1 VTDDADAAANLP
13 RNGLTAEAKLMLGL
27 SLDVADVTRNV
38 LDATVPGFA
47 AGAAVFVL
55 EQVLRGGPAVRQGD
69 DGTIV
74 VRRLGVAFAT
84 AFPSGQV
91 IAFHRGSPFAR
102 CVEMG
107 TPVMFG
113 RSAARLLEHL
123 DGDGQDVLSRYSS
136 FLVVPMRI
144 RTGDVGLLVFARP
157 HDDRAFGDRDATEA
171 TSLAAR
177 AGMAIS
183 TVLLLT
189 RQRSIADAL
198 QRGLLVARPPVPS
211 RLEIA
216 ARCLPAAG
224 QLVGGDWYDIVPL
237 PGERTGLIVGDVMG
251 HGPEA
256 AAVMAQLR
264 AVAHALADMDVS
276 PARLLR
282 QLNRSAATLK
292 HLTLATCAYAIID
305 PASQSCTVAGAGH
318 LPPVLSLPD
327 GTTRVP
333 ELPAGQ
339 SLGLGPAVYGEAR
352 IKLPPGAIVAL
363 YTDGLVETRSRSF
376 DQGIIALRRVLGS
389 AHEHLEVLCDMLV
402 ASLAEHHEDDVT
414 IVLARIPPAILML
427 AYRCLLSAYRRSLIA
442 DSRIADR
449 KRSRCAFTSA
459 GRSSWTRWPAPA
471 IRTSSRRSGTSDR
484 IRWSGSRPLN
494 PARSTSSWPAR
505 KYTGTSTG
513 AEPSASVCAQRRS
526 MARYQFSP
534 PVNPVRPNSAA

>member
-1 VTDDADAAANLP
+1 VTDDADATADQPA
-13 RNGLTAEAKLMLGL
+13 NGLSAEAKLVLGE

-55 EQVLRGGPAVRQGD
+55 EQVLRGGQAVRQGY

-74 VRRLGVAFAT
+74 VRRLGAAFAPAVRPGAET

-91 IAFHRGSPFAR
+91 IAFHSGSPFAR
-102 CVEMG
+102 SVEMG
-107 TPVMFG
+107 APVVFG
-113 RSAARLLEHL
+113 KAAARLFEHL
-123 DGDGQDVLSRYSS
+123 GGDGHDVLSRYSS
-136 FLVVPMRI
+136 FLVVPMRV
-144 RTGDVGLLVFARP
+144 RAGDIGLLVFSRSRE
-157 HDDRAFGDRDATEA
+157 DREFDDRDAAEA
-171 TSLAAR
+171 TNLAAR

-183 TVLLLT
+183 TVLIVM

-198 QRGLLVARPPVPS
+198 QRGLLATRPAVPS

-264 AVAHALADMDVS
+264 AVAHALADMDLS

-282 QLNRSAATLK
+282 QLNRSAATLP

-305 PASQSCTVAGAGH
+305 PATQSCTMAGAGH
-318 LPPVLSLPD
+318 LPPVLRLPD

-363 YTDGLVETRSRSF
+363 YTDGLVETRTRSF
-376 DQGIIALRRVLGS
+376 DQGIIALRGVLAS
-389 AHEHLEVLCDMLV
+389 AHERLEVLCDMLI

-414 IVLARIPPAILML
+414 VTLARIPERPEK
-427 AYRCLLSAYRRSLIA
+427 LSL
-442 DSRIADR
+442 
-449 KRSRCAFTSA
+449 
-459 GRSSWTRWPAPA
+459 
-471 IRTSSRRSGTSDR
+471 
-484 IRWSGSRPLN
+484 
-494 PARSTSSWPAR
+494 
-505 KYTGTSTG
+505 
-513 AEPSASVCAQRRS
+513 
-526 MARYQFSP
+526 
-534 PVNPVRPNSAA
+534 